1 MIYLKNDYS
10 EGCHPEVLAA
20 LTRTNL
26 EATTGYGEDE
36 YCKAA
41 AEKIKARFQC
51 PDADV
56 HFLVGGTQVNFTALD
71 AFLRPWEAAIAT
83 SLGHIAVHETGAVEG
98 TGHKVLTAPCTDG
111 ILTPQM
117 VREIVAAHPNEHM
130 VKPRIVYISD
140 STEVGTIYHKAELAA
155 LHDCCEEL
163 GLLLY
168 LDGARLASA
177 LTSPENDIAPEDLP
191 RYCDAFYVG
200 GTKNGALFGEALV
213 IVNDALKPDF
223 RYAIKQHGG
232 MLAKGRL
239 LGLQFLALLDGEDGS
254 GCSPYFTMAAEA
266 DRQALEIRKAFTE
279 KGIGL
284 LHDSPTNQQF
294 FVLPDAW
301 YNTLAEQYAM
311 SEMGKPDEEHTAVRI
326 CTSWATRP
334 EAVAQLI
341 ADVQKL

>member
-10 EGCHPEVLAA
+10 EGCHPNVLAA
-20 LTRTNL
+20 LTKTNL
-26 EATTGYGEDE
+26 EATTGYGCDE
-36 YCKAA
+36 YCKQAA
-41 AEKIKARFQC
+41 DKIKARFGC

-56 HFLVGGTQVNFTALD
+56 HFLVGGTQVNFTVLS

-111 ILTPQM
+111 ILTPEM
-117 VREIVAAHPNEHM
+117 VRAIVAAHPDEHM

-140 STEVGTIYHKAELAA
+140 STEVGTIYHKEQLAA
-155 LHDCCEEL
+155 LHQCCKEL

-177 LTSPENDIAPEDLP
+177 LTSPENDLAPEDLAK
-191 RYCDAFYVG
+191 YCDAFYIG

-223 RYAIKQHGG
+223 RYAIKHHGG

-239 LGLQFLALLDGEDGS
+239 LGVQFGALFENDLWFEIARHANALAAKLQNGIEAAGYKLLVH
-254 GCSPYFTMAAEA
+254 SP
-266 DRQALEIRKAFTE
+266 
-279 KGIGL
+279 
-284 LHDSPTNQQF
+284 SNQIF
-294 FVLPDAW
+294 PIF
-301 YNTLAEQYAM
+301 
-311 SEMGKPDEEHTAVRI
+311 PDEMVERLSRDFAFEVQNRPREGYTCIRLV
-326 CTSWATRP
+326 TSWATG
-334 EAVAQLI
+334 ESAVDAFLSAIQ
-341 ADVQKL
+341 

>member
-71 AFLRPWEAAIAT
+71 AFLRPWEAAVAT

-111 ILTPQM
+111 ILTPLM

-155 LHDCCEEL
+155 LHDCCQEL

-239 LGLQFLALLDGEDGS
+239 LGVQFGALFENDLWFTIARHANALADKLQSGIEKAGYSLLVH
-254 GCSPYFTMAAEA
+254 SP
-266 DRQALEIRKAFTE
+266 
-279 KGIGL
+279 
-284 LHDSPTNQQF
+284 SNQVF
-294 FVLPDAW
+294 PIF
-301 YNTLAEQYAM
+301 
-311 SEMGKPDEEHTAVRI
+311 PDEMVRKLEKDFAFEI
-326 CTSWATRP
+326 QAHPAPGQTCIRLVTSWATE
-334 EAVAQLI
+334 EAAVDAFLKAIQ
-341 ADVQKL
+341 

>member
-10 EGCHPEVLAA
+10 EGCHPAVLAA

-26 EATTGYGEDE
+26 EATTGYGGDA
-36 YCKAA
+36 YCKDA
-41 AEKIKARFQC
+41 AEKIKARFGC

-56 HFLVGGTQVNFTALD
+56 HFLVGGTQVNFTAIN
-71 AFLRPWEAAIAT
+71 AFLRPWEAAVAT

-111 ILTPQM
+111 ILTPEM
-117 VREIVAAHPNEHM
+117 VRSIAAAHPDEHM

-140 STEVGTIYHKAELAA
+140 STEVGTIYHKEQLRA
-155 LHDCCEEL
+155 LHDCCKEL

-177 LTSPENDIAPEDLP
+177 LTSPENDLLPEDLP
-191 RYCDAFYVG
+191 KYCDAFYVG

-223 RYAIKQHGG
+223 RYAIKHHGG

-239 LGLQFLALLDGEDGS
+239 LGVQFGALFENDLW
-254 GCSPYFTMAAEA
+254 F
-266 DRQALEIRKAFTE
+266 EIARHA
-279 KGIGL
+279 
-284 LHDSPTNQQF
+284 
-294 FVLPDAW
+294 
-301 YNTLAEQYAM
+301 NTLAAKLQNGITAAGY
-311 SEMGKPDEEHTAVRI
+311 SLLVHSPSNQVFPIFPDELVKKLEKDFAFEIQAHPAQGQTCIRLV
-326 CTSWATRP
+326 TSWAT
-334 EAVAQLI
+334 EETAVDAFLQAI
-341 ADVQKL
+341 Q